1 MEGFQEGVSG
11 YVDIS
16 GVQIPDTG
24 VYIQCKPAGVSEET
38 VPMNMTSP
46 SSRRN
51 AESQSFIIMFIV
63 VMLLTVI
70 VFFGQKGIYGM
81 LSPEFRTNIGIQDR
95 QNIVNNDPMTMF
107 VRFLLDAIP
116 YGGFGFFSNRKN
128 DFKFDDPNFGRRV
141 GSWIMYAFFI
151 SSSIFG
157 TIYASRKQ
165 KKSGTKYIFLF
176 MLLTL
181 LYVQFLFFI
190 LMSRSDPAGWT

>member
-1 MEGFQEGVSG
+1 MHETFSGMEGFQEGASG

-16 GVQIPDTG
+16 GVQIPDKG
-24 VYIQCKPAGVSEET
+24 VYIQCKPAGVSEGT

-63 VMLLTVI
+63 VMLLTVL

-81 LSPEFRTNIGIQDR
+81 LSSDFKTNIGIQDR
-95 QNIVNNDPMTMF
+95 QNIEKNDPMTMF
-107 VRFLLDAIP
+107 VRFLMDAVP
-116 YGGFGFFSNRKN
+116 SRRKY
-128 DFKFDDPNFGRRV
+128 DFDYTNQEFPKRV

-157 TIYASRKQ
+157 TIFASRKQ